1 MLCQSSRCE
10 RGRKC
15 ADMLQDSAAVKVSV
29 VAWVRRLM
37 KLTPSYRHALAEQR
51 VQTRQPAAY
60 AVVLFELEAGR

>member
-1 MLCQSSRCE
+1 
-10 RGRKC
+10 
-15 ADMLQDSAAVKVSV
+15 MLQDSAAVKVSV